1 MTLEHPPVRRRK
13 DIGAPTPLLLE
24 ADLARR
30 VSRRRLEILLV
41 LFLALC
47 ALEGLI
53 AAAASGIWLLMPAV
67 TGLGVLYFF
76 VARELGDVWLRRAL
90 RASEHASTRLA
101 RLVASEAKTAGVQEP
116 EVLLAAGTEPNAIAL
131 SLRKRSVIVTRAC
144 EELDELALEGLLSHE
159 VIHIRDGDAAV
170 ASLYLVLAAAPEL
183 LFKGAGLASALGI
196 PLWPV
201 SLGMRLVRVVAIP
214 ADREHR
220 ADIAAAM
227 LTRYPPGIVAALGVA
242 GGQSCGLRAADR
254 LWFLSRDATR
264 RDAQMRAGLVSE
276 M

>member
-30 VSRRRLEILLV
+30 ASRRRLETLLGF
-41 LFLALC
+41 FLVLC

-53 AAAASGIWLLMPAV
+53 VAAATGIWILLPAV

-76 VARELGDVWLRRAL
+76 VGREWGDSWLRRAM
-90 RASEHASTRLA
+90 RADKHASSRLVRLA
-101 RLVASEAKTAGVQEP
+101 VSEARTAGVQEP
-116 EVLLAAGTEPNAIAL
+116 EVLIVPGVEPNAIAL
-131 SLRKRSVIVTRAC
+131 SLRKRSVLVTRGC

-159 VIHIRDGDAAV
+159 VIHVRDGDAAV

-183 LFKGAGLASALGI
+183 LFRGAGMGCVLAV

-201 SLGMRLVRVVAIP
+201 ALAMRLARAVAVP

-220 ADIAAAM
+220 ADVAAAM
-227 LTRYPPGIVAALGVA
+227 LTRYPPGIVAALEA
-242 GGQSCGLRAADR
+242 SGGRSCGLRMADA
-254 LWFLSRDATR
+254 LWFVARDGR
-264 RDAQMRAGLVSE
+264 RGGAQVRAELVAE